1 MKTYYIQ
8 IDDCQN
14 NTQAV
19 VKVTAGSAQEARVN
33 ALLALHQNDSISVV
47 TKANAKELQEDGY
60 LVIDED
66 GEEVDLEDDD

>member
-1 MKTYYIQ
+1 MKTYFIG
-8 IDDCQN
+8 IEDCQN

-33 ALLALHQNDSISVV
+33 ALLALHQNDAISVISEDD
-47 TKANAKELQEDGY
+47 AEELQEQGY

-66 GEEVDLEDDD
+66 GEEVEF